1 MTVTIGRREL
11 LVALGGAAAW
21 PLAARAQQPERM
33 RRIGIVMPFVKGDSE
48 GEARIRAFK
57 QELAKLGW
65 TDGGNIQF
73 DERWPADNM
82 DLVRSHAASL
92 VASKPDMIIASGGRI
107 VPVLMRLT
115 RSIPI
120 VLPGA
125 SDPVG
130 VGWARSL
137 ARPGGNVTGFTGFE
151 LSTLGKS
158 LEILKQIAPAVVRVA
173 LIYNPDNPN
182 SVHYRRISEGASAR
196 LAIETV
202 DHPIHGL
209 ADIDRAVAS
218 LADRGNSSIFFLP
231 DITTNALRDDVV
243 ALVARRRVPA
253 IYSDSFFVKIG
264 GLAFYGPDRTDL
276 FRRSAGYVNR
286 ILHGEKPGDLP
297 FQQPTKYEL
306 MINRTAANALGL
318 ELSPALLA
326 LADEV
331 IE

>member
-1 MTVTIGRREL
+1 MRRRKFIAL
-11 LVALGGAAAW
+11 LGGTVIAW
-21 PLAARAQQPERM
+21 PATARAQQSSRV
-33 RRIGIVMPFVKGDSE
+33 RRIGIVMPFPKGDTE

-65 TDGGNIQF
+65 TDGGNIEF

-92 VASKPDMIIASGGRI
+92 VASNPDIIVASGGRI

-115 RSIPI
+115 RSIPM
-120 VLPGA
+120 VLPGTT
-125 SDPVG
+125 DPVG
-130 VGWARSL
+130 VGWAQSL

-158 LEILKQIAPAVVRVA
+158 LEILKQIAPAVLRVG

-182 SVHYRRISEGASAR
+182 SVYYRRISEGASAQ
-196 LAIETV
+196 LAIATV

-218 LADRGNSSIFFLP
+218 LADRGNSGIFFLP

-264 GLAFYGPDRTDL
+264 GLAFYGPDRMEG
-276 FRRSAGYVNR
+276 FRRSAAYVDR
-286 ILHGEKPGDLP
+286 ILRGEKPGDLP

-306 MINRTAANALGL
+306 MINRKAAKTLGL

-326 LADEV
+326 IADEV